1 MTKIDDKNYKDVFNR
16 FNGDDKQ
23 NVYTPPTIVRDMC
36 EKIPINIDNRILVW
50 YNMEFV
56 LYLVKEVGFSP
67 ENIYIYTNTKDKLVL
82 EKQGFNIL
90 YQTEIDLDKLE
101 IKNNMKFDV
110 VLGNSPFQ
118 QKVGPKKTEPLW
130 NKFVKKSFDICNEG
144 GYVSLI
150 HPNGW
155 RNIDGDFKNI
165 QQLLKSKNICYL
177 SLNSVEEGQKIFGVT
192 TPFDWYVIKNIENNQ
207 DTIIKFQDDTIQ
219 VVNVKNLEIIP
230 NNLFNEVMN
239 LIAKDGEETVN
250 VLYSRSS
257 YGSDK
262 KNMLKNRTEEHIYP
276 CVYSVLKDGTI
287 NYMYSSTNQ
296 NGHFGIPKVVLGNGA
311 NPTSTI
317 DMNGDY
323 GLTQFAFGIV
333 DDINNLS
340 TIQRAIKSEKFQKLN
355 KATKYVATAGNP
367 LVYPKIISLFRK
379 DFWRGFID
387 E

>member
-165 QQLLKSKNICYL
+165 QQLLKSKNICQL

>member
-36 EKIPINIDNRILVW
+36 EKIPINIDNKILVW

-230 NNLFNEVMN
+230 NNLFNEVMD
-239 LIAKDGEETVN
+239 LIAKDDEEKVDIIFSFSNYETRKK
-250 VLYSRSS
+250 YMSKTQ
-257 YGSDK
+257 SD
-262 KNMLKNRTEEHIYP
+262 EFQYP

-296 NGHFGIPKVVLGNGA
+296 NGHFGIPKIVLGNGA

-317 DMNGDY
+317 DVNGDY

-340 TIQRAIKSEKFQKLN
+340 TIQNVIKNEKFQKIN

-379 DFWRGFID
+379 DFWKDFID
-387 E
+387 D

>member
-36 EKIPINIDNRILVW
+36 EKIPINIDNKILVW

-230 NNLFNEVMN
+230 NNLFNEVMG
-239 LIAKDGEETVN
+239 LIAKDDEEKVDIIFSFSNYETRKK
-250 VLYSRSS
+250 YMSKTQ
-257 YGSDK
+257 SD
-262 KNMLKNRTEEHIYP
+262 EFQYP

-296 NGHFGIPKVVLGNGA
+296 NGHFGIPKIVLGNGA

-317 DMNGDY
+317 DVNGDY

-340 TIQRAIKSEKFQKLN
+340 TIQNVIKNEKFQKIN

-379 DFWRGFID
+379 DFWKDFID
-387 E
+387 D

>member
-177 SLNSVEEGQKIFGVT
+177 SLNSVEEGQKF
-192 TPFDWYVIKNIENNQ
+192 
-207 DTIIKFQDDTIQ
+207 
-219 VVNVKNLEIIP
+219 LE
-230 NNLFNEVMN
+230 
-239 LIAKDGEETVN
+239 
-250 VLYSRSS
+250 
-257 YGSDK
+257 
-262 KNMLKNRTEEHIYP
+262 
-276 CVYSVLKDGTI
+276 
-287 NYMYSSTNQ
+287 
-296 NGHFGIPKVVLGNGA
+296 
-311 NPTSTI
+311 
-317 DMNGDY
+317 
-323 GLTQFAFGIV
+323 
-333 DDINNLS
+333 
-340 TIQRAIKSEKFQKLN
+340 
-355 KATKYVATAGNP
+355 
-367 LVYPKIISLFRK
+367 
-379 DFWRGFID
+379 
-387 E
+387 